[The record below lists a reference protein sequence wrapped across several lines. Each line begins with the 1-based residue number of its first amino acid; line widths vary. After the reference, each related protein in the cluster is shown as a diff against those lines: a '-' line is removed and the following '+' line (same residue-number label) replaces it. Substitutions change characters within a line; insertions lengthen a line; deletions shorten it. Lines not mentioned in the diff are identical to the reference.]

1 MSNDDSRARIARAQ
15 REFDPETVWLNS
27 ATLGL
32 PPARALTA
40 VRAAL
45 ADWQRGHADPVA
57 YGEVLSRAR
66 ARYAELVGIDSDR
79 VAVGSQVSVL
89 VGMIASALPP
99 NAEVLTVPGE
109 FTSVT
114 FPFLARGDLRVREVP
129 LAELAGAVRERTAWV
144 AVSAVQSADGR
155 VADLAALRDACART
169 GTRVLLDTTQ
179 AVGWLPIDAGDW
191 AVTVCGAYKWLLH
204 PRGAAYLTIAADVA
218 DAVVPTGAGWYAG
231 DDVWRSIYGTP
242 LRLAT
247 NARRFDVSPAWL
259 CWIGAVPALELLAE
273 VGRDTLHTH
282 ATSLAQRFCR
292 QVGLPF
298 RDSAIVSCHLEPA
311 GEVALAAAGIVGA
324 VRAER
329 LRLSFHISTTEADV
343 DRAATALAGLVHDLQ
358 PAR

>member
-1 MSNDDSRARIARAQ
+1 MTNDDAAQRIARAQ

-45 ADWQRGHADPVA
+45 DDWQHGRADPLA
-57 YGEVLSRAR
+57 YDEPLTRAR
-66 ARYAELVGIDSDR
+66 ASYAEFVRVDPDR

-89 VGMIASALPP
+89 VGMIASAVPAG
-99 NAEVLTVPGE
+99 AEVLTVAGE

-129 LAELAGAVRERTAWV
+129 SAELAGAVREQTAWV

-155 VADLAALRDACART
+155 VVDLGALRVACERT

-204 PRGAAYLTIAADVA
+204 PRGAAYLTVA
-218 DAVVPTGAGWYAG
+218 GDLLESVVPTGAGWYAG
-231 DDVWRSIYGTP
+231 EDKWRSIYGSP
-242 LRLAT
+242 LRLAD

-259 CWIGAVPALELLAE
+259 CWVGGAPALELLTE
-273 VGRDTLHTH
+273 VGRETLHAH
-282 ATSLAQRFCR
+282 ATSLADRFCR

-298 RDSAIVSCHLEPA
+298 QNSAIVSCHLEPA
-311 GEVALAAAGIVGA
+311 GEVAMAAAGVIGA
-324 VRAER
+324 VRAGR
-329 LRLSFHISTTEADV
+329 LRLSFHLSTTDADV
-343 DRAATALAGLVHDLQ
+343 DRAVAALAGLVHDIK
-358 PAR
+358 P